1 MDFTCDDQ
9 FALSVAE
16 RFESFLENFA
26 SQSSTDGP
34 TTDDEAFHDY
44 LEQAVCVCAVCVLAG
59 GVLCITVSAHHSH
72 SCAHKCIRFRCAVA
86 NE

>member
-26 SQSSTDGP
+26 SQSSTDGA

-44 LEQAVCVCAVCVLAG
+44 LEQAWGGGCASFF
-59 GVLCITVSAHHSH
+59 SAA
-72 SCAHKCIRFRCAVA
+72 AHTLV
-86 NE
+86 